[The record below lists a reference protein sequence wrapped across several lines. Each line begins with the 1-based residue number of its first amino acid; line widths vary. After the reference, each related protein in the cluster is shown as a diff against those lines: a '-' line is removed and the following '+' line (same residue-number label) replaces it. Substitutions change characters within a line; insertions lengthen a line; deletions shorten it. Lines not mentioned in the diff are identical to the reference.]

1 MSGDFIRRRLRA
13 GSFAQVR
20 YVTPIRYPEAR
31 GVVADVYRGVEH
43 DFGVLAPPILL
54 HAPCPDLLAAS
65 WVMMREALLAS
76 RRASRSVKE
85 AVATAVSVSNTCPF
99 CVTVHSATLHGLI
112 RGRSAAA
119 VAADRPGSV
128 DDSRLQDVATWAM
141 GAAGT
146 LCARTGGGAEP
157 PFPPEQTCELV
168 AVATLFHYL
177 NRMVNIFLGSAPL
190 PPRVPGKALR
200 PVAALLS
207 SLIRAAAPAVG
218 DPGESLDLLPSAPL
232 PPDMAWALGD
242 DVVAQAFARAAA
254 AADLA
259 GEASVPPR
267 VQELVRQLV
276 DASDGLPSADGR
288 AAVEAAVQT
297 LSERERDVGRLALL
311 TALASYQVE
320 ESVVGW
326 FRERQG
332 SDAALIEVTA
342 WASMVAARR
351 EAGRL
356 WAGACAARCEYRRA

>member
-1 MSGDFIRRRLRA
+1 M
-13 GSFAQVR
+13 
-20 YVTPIRYPEAR
+20 
-31 GVVADVYRGVEH
+31 
-43 DFGVLAPPILL
+43 
-54 HAPCPDLLAAS
+54 
-65 WVMMREALLAS
+65 
-76 RRASRSVKE
+76 
-85 AVATAVSVSNTCPF
+85 
-99 CVTVHSATLHGLI
+99 
-112 RGRSAAA
+112 
-119 VAADRPGSV
+119 
-128 DDSRLQDVATWAM
+128 
-141 GAAGT
+141 
-146 LCARTGGGAEP
+146 
-157 PFPPEQTCELV
+157 
-168 AVATLFHYL
+168 ATLFHYL

-190 PPRVPGKALR
+190 PPRVPSRALR

-207 SLIRAAAPAVG
+207 SLIRAAASGVG

-288 AAVEAAVQT
+288 AVVEAAVET
-297 LSERERDVGRLALL
+297 MSERERDVGRLALL

-320 ESVVGW
+320 ESVVGR

-356 WAGACAARCEYRRA
+356 WTGACPTRCEYRRA